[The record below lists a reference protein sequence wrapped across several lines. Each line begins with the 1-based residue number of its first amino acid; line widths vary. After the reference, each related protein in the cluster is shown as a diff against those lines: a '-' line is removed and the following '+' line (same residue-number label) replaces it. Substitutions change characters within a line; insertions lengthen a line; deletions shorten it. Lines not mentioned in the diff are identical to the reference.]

1 LPHVRPALVAHEAI
15 ATRVNL
21 LERQTPVPQ
30 DRFGAHRIGSA
41 APARS
46 LYGCVACA
54 LQRFKPACKRIAQC
68 KTLIHTALVTKP
80 ESKPAPRDPYL
91 VKSVVHSSQLLS
103 AFRSSGEA
111 LPLREIA
118 ARSGLPKS
126 MTFRLLYTLERCGM
140 IEKVGENLYRSH
152 VRPFKQRSFRLGYA
166 AQGTDYQFSKEVSTS
181 LHRAADA
188 QGIELICV
196 DNRYNA
202 KIAQRNADVL
212 VREKVDL
219 VVEFQT
225 DEHVAPIVAAKYRE
239 AGIPLIAL
247 EIPHPGATYFGANN
261 YEAGLIGGRH
271 LGRWAKQHRYVDSD
285 EIVLIALDRAGS
297 LPRMRLTGMLV
308 GMKEVYPGLE
318 SCRVTYLDGDG
329 RLGESFEAVRRHLRT
344 SRAARFLI
352 GAINDPSALGA
363 LRAMQEAGR
372 TDSCAVMGQ
381 NASPEGRAELRQP
394 GTRLIGSVA
403 YFPEKYGAEIL
414 AVALDI
420 LHRRAVPPAVFVKHQ
435 LVTPENVNH
444 IYPNDQLM
452 QMFA

>member
-1 LPHVRPALVAHEAI
+1 VSNIE
-15 ATRVNL
+15 TR
-21 LERQTPVPQ
+21 T
-30 DRFGAHRIGSA
+30 GG
-41 APARS
+41 
-46 LYGCVACA
+46 
-54 LQRFKPACKRIAQC
+54 
-68 KTLIHTALVTKP
+68 
-80 ESKPAPRDPYL
+80 RDPYL
-91 VKSVVHSSQLLS
+91 VKSIVHASQVLS

-118 ARSGLPKS
+118 ARSALPKS

-140 IEKVGENLYRSH
+140 IEKLGENLYRSH
-152 VRPFKQRSFRLGYA
+152 LRQFKQRTFRFGYA
-166 AQGTDYQFSKEVSTS
+166 AQGTDYAFCKEVSS
-181 LHRAADA
+181 GLQRAADA
-188 QGIELICV
+188 HGIELISV

-219 VVEFQT
+219 VIEFQT

-239 AGIPLIAL
+239 AGIPLIAI

-271 LGRWAKQHRYVDSD
+271 LGRWAKHYRYSDED

-308 GMKEVYPGLE
+308 GMKEIYPPLE
-318 SCRVTYLDGDG
+318 NCRVTYLDGNG
-329 RLGESFEAVRRHLRT
+329 KLGESFEAMRRHLRV
-344 SRAARFLI
+344 SRAKRFLI

-372 TDSCAVMGQ
+372 VDCCAAMGQ
-381 NASPEGRAELRQP
+381 NAAPEGRAELRVP

-403 YFPEKYGAEIL
+403 YFPEKYGAEIMT
-414 AVALDI
+414 VALDI

-435 LVTPENVNH
+435 LVTAENVDH

-452 QMFA
+452 QMYA